1 MTVAGKPLISIVVPV
16 LNEEDNLRR
25 LYARVREVMG
35 ELEPRYRWELL
46 VTDNHSSD
54 RSFEILSEL
63 AAADPRVRVIRF
75 AKNFG
80 YQRSILT
87 GYLNA
92 AGDAVV
98 QLDCDMQ
105 DPPELIPQMIA
116 DWEKGWKV
124 VYGVRR
130 TRSEGPVMTTARKL
144 FYRAINRLSEEPL
157 PLDAGDFRL
166 IDRRVVEEIRKVEDA
181 NPYLRGLIA
190 TLGFD
195 QKGFEYDRAA
205 REAGRSKFGLRA
217 LVRIALDG
225 LLNHSTVPL
234 RVATYASVFMVL
246 AAIALG
252 AGYAALRLTGIG
264 EAWPP
269 GFATLVTLILLS
281 TALNALFFGL
291 QGEYI
296 GRIFQQV
303 KRRPLTIVEHEINP
317 APVVRA
323 GPDPRAADRA
333 A

>member
-1 MTVAGKPLISIVVPV
+1 MTAPARPLISIVVPV
-16 LNEEDNLRR
+16 LNEEDNIRR
-25 LYARVREVMG
+25 LYDRVCEVMG
-35 ELEPRYRWELL
+35 AMDGRYRWELV
-46 VTDNHSSD
+46 VTDNHSTD
-54 RSFEILSEL
+54 RSFELLAEL
-63 AAADPRVRVIRF
+63 AAADRRVRVIRF
-75 AKNFG
+75 SKNFG

-87 GYLNA
+87 GYLTA

-105 DPPELIPQMIA
+105 DPPELIQQMLA

-130 TRSEGPVMTTARKL
+130 TRSEGVLMTATRKF
-144 FYRAINRLSEEPL
+144 FYRGINWLSEEPL

-190 TLGFD
+190 TLGFP

-205 REAGRSKFGLRA
+205 RAAGRSKFPLRA

-225 LLNHSTVPL
+225 VLNHTTLPL
-234 RVATYASVFMVL
+234 RVATYASAFMVL
-246 AAIALG
+246 AAFCLG
-252 AGYAALRLTGIG
+252 GLYVTLRLTGLG

-269 GFATLVTLILLS
+269 GFATLVTLVLLS

-303 KRRPLTIVEHEINP
+303 KRRPLTIVERELKSVPGTTTPGAANTE
-317 APVVRA
+317 
-323 GPDPRAADRA
+323 RAA
-333 A
+333 